1 MGIDGNAIALCIVIA
16 AGVVGWG
23 LIELVLWL
31 ASHISLSWI

>member
-1 MGIDGNAIALCIVIA
+1 MGIDGNAIALGIVIV

-31 ASHISLSWI
+31 TSHISLSWI